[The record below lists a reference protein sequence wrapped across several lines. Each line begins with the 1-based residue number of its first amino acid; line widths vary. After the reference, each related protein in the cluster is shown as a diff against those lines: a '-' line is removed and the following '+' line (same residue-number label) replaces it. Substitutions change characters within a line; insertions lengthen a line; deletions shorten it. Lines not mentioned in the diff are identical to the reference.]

1 MSKIKV
7 GIADDNK
14 ELIEL
19 LKEYIGNQNDLE
31 VAGWAYNGQEC
42 INMVLEKPIDVLV
55 LDIIMPHIDGLAVLQ
70 KIKDL
75 RRERPPKIIML
86 TAFGQENITKK
97 SVELGASYYI
107 LKPFDMEALVAHIRS
122 VHKPSVSAAVSSAEE
137 QTFLPE
143 IEEQAGSF
151 LKEMGV
157 PLHIRGYMYLKDA
170 IVLVKKKPDYLKAI
184 TKSLYPQIAVLHNT
198 TASRVERSI
207 RHAIEVSWA
216 KGQTNQLYI
225 AFAHRKDTEA
235 KPSNSEF
242 IAVAADQLS
251 AARQS
256 R

>member
-1 MSKIKV
+1 MSRIRV
-7 GIADDNK
+7 GLADDNR

-19 LKEYIGNQNDLE
+19 LKEYVDHQADME

-42 INMVLEKPIDVLV
+42 INMVVEKSIDVLV

-75 RRERPPKIIML
+75 RRTQPPKIIML
-86 TAFGQENITKK
+86 TAFGQEDITKK

-107 LKPFDMEALVAHIRS
+107 LKPFDMESLVSHIRG
-122 VHKPSVSAAVSSAEE
+122 VHEPSAAAAVSTAEE
-137 QTFLPE
+137 VTYSPL
-143 IEEQAGSF
+143 IEEQAGVF
-151 LKEMGV
+151 LKEMGI

-170 IVLVKKKPDYLKAI
+170 IVLVKKDPDYLKAI
-184 TKSLYPQIAVLHNT
+184 TKSLYPQIALLHNT

-207 RHAIEVSWA
+207 RHAIEVCWA
-216 KGQTNQLYI
+216 KEEKEKLD
-225 AFAHRKDTEA
+225 AVFAGRKDAAA

-251 AARQS
+251 SAR
-256 R
+256 